1 MQLSTYRRT
10 SQIAFLIITLSG
22 ILFGLSTTGIIY
34 PYFFCYSC
42 PWDVGACPIGIL
54 EHSVIDIQIEGLF
67 WTGMAM
73 LGFLIGFLVLMGMMF
88 GRGFCGWGCPIGALQ
103 DVTNKTGIGKYL
115 NKKIGGEIDHRVKYI
130 KYLILIAI
138 PFLSYYYMDLFYTT
152 FCPVGGITGTVPTLI
167 FYASDWTL
175 GTTFPIKITSIVL
188 FVILI
193 LLVVRGWCKYLC
205 PVGAFLAPLNY
216 KSAINLSRNEGSC
229 TNCNLCERACP
240 MDVKGMGRHEDA
252 ECILCGRCV
261 DNCRHGSLKLG
272 SRFAKGKMAGFLPW
286 IIVVLL
292 ASSLMVAGAYNAG
305 YERVDAI
312 NAIPCLGCLALDP
325 VSPDEWFFSDSDTIN
340 EDGTGNHQ
348 DFVMEDLG
356 NSPVF
361 LHYRTIVC
369 AACDEMEPHIEELED
384 EYGEQIKFIHINLDL
399 APEDEVDSY
408 YDYDVLGEVDDT
420 SGVPLFAI
428 VTLNETADG
437 VVPVF
442 KSVYGSSSDAGASK
456 KDDLKIVIEEAIARY
471 QEAAG
476 PISVVDTG
484 KMPFVELFVDE
495 ACVNCPVTE
504 EVLMEF
510 EHDGISNY
518 VAYNTNSPTTS
529 GNYSSYMESFYQLDI
544 NDNPNGSL
552 GHPWAIF
559 NGGPVNKLGGG
570 SMANL
575 DDVAD
580 LYMTLISSSDMA
592 DTNISIEGELSES
605 SGALETSMSIL
616 NIENSTHS
624 VLVKAMLVEK
634 VSRFPNIHGDPIPN
648 AFIDLIVNQTYDL
661 VGNEIEFVNI
671 TWDGTDALAYSDFR
685 LSNLGVVITIWQD
698 GVLVNSKMIDAGLEE
713 VLLWEVDKDVKAIET
728 NSSATFDLTLWNYQ
742 DTAIPVNLSSIQ
754 LTSLNQWTV
763 DLSDNDLTIP
773 AMGSQILTVEVGNV
787 ASSIGDIAEFNIRA
801 RGVYDSTID
810 ISQKLTLL
818 VKDDIIPP
826 IIASTGHTP
835 VDAKSTDLIEMS
847 AVVGDLSPVEVKV
860 LYYSCTDEVCSATF
874 EINMTTTD
882 GNTYTASAYAIED
895 IHNIFHYKIIA
906 EDEAG
911 NIQESEWLDAH
922 LIPVEEGH
930 HGEETSDPE
939 AFNTMG
945 IAVLILFAMVAI
957 GLNIA
962 RIVRKPK
969 KSGKTV
975 EKTDDIEED
984 EEADEQDIVE
994 EDTSDQDE

>member
-10 SQIAFLIITLSG
+10 AQIAFLVVTLSG

-73 LGFLIGFLVLMGMMF
+73 LGFFIGFMVLMGLLF
-88 GRGFCGWGCPIGALQ
+88 GRAFCGWGCPIGALQ

-138 PFLSYYYMDLFYTT
+138 PFLSYWAMDLFYTT
-152 FCPVGGITGTVPTLI
+152 FCPVGGVTGTVPTLV
-167 FYASDWTL
+167 FYASEWTL

-188 FVILI
+188 FIILI

-216 KSAINLSRNEGSC
+216 KSAVNLSRDEGSC

-272 SRFAKGKMAGFLPW
+272 SRFAKGKMAGFMPW
-286 IIVVLL
+286 MIVVIL
-292 ASSLMVAGAYNAG
+292 AASLMFAGAYNAG

-325 VSPDEWFFSDSDTIN
+325 VSPDEWFFSDSDTVN
-340 EDGTGNHQ
+340 DDGTGNHQ
-348 DFVMEDLG
+348 DFVTETLDH
-356 NSPVF
+356 SPVF

-369 AACDEMEPHIEELED
+369 AACDEMDPHIDELEE

-399 APEDEVDSY
+399 APEDEVNSY
-408 YDYDVLGEVDDT
+408 YDYDVLGEIDDT

-428 VTLNETADG
+428 VTLNQTADG
-437 VVPVF
+437 VLPVF
-442 KSVYGSSSDAGASK
+442 KSVYGSSSDAGVSK
-456 KDDLKIVIEEAIARY
+456 KADLEIVIEDAVAMY

-495 ACVNCPVTE
+495 TCVNCPVTE

-510 EHDGISNY
+510 EELGITNFI
-518 VAYNTNSPTTS
+518 AYNTDADTVS
-529 GNYSSYMESFYQLDI
+529 GNHSIFMETKYLREIKNDYSNTSK
-544 NDNPNGSL
+544 

-559 NGGPVNKLGGG
+559 NGGPINTAGGG
-570 SMANL
+570 NIDTPGVLDSVISEYMRSINSAELAQAN
-575 DDVAD
+575 VSITGI
-580 LYMTLISSSDMA
+580 MSESSGSLQ
-592 DTNISIEGELSES
+592 TNISI
-605 SGALETSMSIL
+605 M
-616 NIENSTHS
+616 NIDNSTHT
-624 VLVKAMLVEK
+624 VLVKASLIEK
-634 VSRFPNIHGDPIPN
+634 VSRFPNKDEDPIPN
-648 AFIDLIVNQTYDL
+648 AFIDLIANQTVDL
-661 VGNEIEFVNI
+661 AESQIEMINI

-685 LSNLGVVITIWQD
+685 LSNLGVVITVWQD
-698 GVLVNSKMIDAGLEE
+698 GVLVNSKMIDAGIEDAL
-713 VLLWEVDKDVKAIET
+713 VWEADIDIKAIEM
-728 NSSATFDLTLWNYQ
+728 NSSASFDLTLWNYQ
-742 DTAIPVNLSSIQ
+742 DVAIQANLSSNDI
-754 LTSLNQWTV
+754 SRWSV
-763 DLSDNDLTIP
+763 DLSVDNITVP
-773 AMGSQILTVEVGNV
+773 AMGSEAITVDISNV
-787 ASSIGDIAEFNIRA
+787 NSTLGDIAEFNIRA
-801 RGVYDSTID
+801 RGVNDTTVD
-810 ISQKLTLL
+810 LNQKLTLL

-826 IIASTGHTP
+826 IIASAEHEP
-835 VDAKSTDLIEMS
+835 VDAMSTDLINVS
-847 AVVGDLSPVEVKV
+847 AVVGDLNPVEVKMI
-860 LYYSCTDEVCSATF
+860 YYSCTDEVCSPTF
-874 EINMTTTD
+874 EVNMTVREVG
-882 GNTYTASAYAIED
+882 GNTYIASAYPIED

-911 NIQESEWLDAH
+911 NIQETEWLDAH
-922 LIPVEEGH
+922 LIPVEDHGDDH
-930 HGEETSDPE
+930 HGAGEIADPG

-945 IAVLILFAMVAI
+945 IAVLIMFAMVAI

-962 RIVRKPK
+962 RIVRKK
-969 KSGKTV
+969 KPGK
-975 EKTDDIEED
+975 IED
-984 EEADEQDIVE
+984 KKEEPE
-994 EDTSDQDE
+994 S